1 MIVNAIFFV
10 FISLSL
16 VLVLAFIEPSS
27 LRTHFRPFTDVLR
40 KILRSLTRK
49 VSQFLNKPRITRMAR
64 MGSDSKTE
72 GKR

>member
-16 VLVLAFIEPSS
+16 FLVLAFIEPSS

-40 KILRSLTRK
+40 KILRSLTHK
-49 VSQFLNKPRITRMAR
+49 ICLAALKSLNR
-64 MGSDSKTE
+64 
-72 GKR
+72 